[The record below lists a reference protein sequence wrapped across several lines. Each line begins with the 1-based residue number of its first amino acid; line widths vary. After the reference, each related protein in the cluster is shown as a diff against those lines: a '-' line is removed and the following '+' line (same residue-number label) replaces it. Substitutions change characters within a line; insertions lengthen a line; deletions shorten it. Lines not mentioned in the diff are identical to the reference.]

1 MLALAIKGLWAR
13 KRMFA
18 GTFLAVVLGVAFLSG
33 VLALGDTLTAN
44 FSRLF
49 TSAGAGTS
57 AVVRSATAVGSGIK
71 APRTLIPASVLT
83 TVRDVPGVAGA
94 QPSITGYGQILG
106 SDGNAVGGNGP
117 PRTAGNWV
125 TDPALNPYRIVQ
137 GRAPMSP
144 DEVVINRGA
153 ATSGHLRVGDVTT
166 VETPQPIKAR
176 IVGLA
181 DFGTAPGFGQSTFT
195 AFTLQAAEK
204 YLTGRPGKISEVL
217 VAAAPGISQ
226 PELVSR
232 IARVLPPGVQV
243 ISGTTLTQ
251 ENLSAVNSQFLGFL
265 NDFLFVFAAI
275 ALLVAVLTI
284 ANTFS
289 ILVVQRTR
297 ESALL
302 RTVGAARR
310 QVLGTVLTEAV
321 IVGALASAVGLA
333 AGLGLA
339 GLLKGV
345 FDSFGFALPAGGLDV
360 TARSILVAVLVGL
373 LATVAAGLVPAF
385 RASRVT
391 PLAALREGAAE
402 ASTIP
407 PARTVTGA
415 ALSLLGLAG
424 VVAGAAG
431 SASPLAYAGSGA
443 VLLVAGFAVMG
454 PAVARLAA
462 GITGPP
468 IAAIRGLPGKLARAN
483 AMRSPRRSAAAATSL
498 MVGVGV
504 VTLFTVLG
512 ASLKTS
518 LTDNVSSAFRGD
530 VAITAG
536 SFGGGMLPPQLATAV
551 GRVPGVAVA
560 AGIGTGNARIGGKG
574 QTVAAVDPASASAVL
589 DLHTVA
595 GSLASLSGDQLA
607 VSEHVARA
615 QHWHI
620 GTTLPVVFPDST
632 TARLRIGAIYRSRDL
647 VGDYVLPAP
656 AWYRHAVQPL
666 DKYVFATFAPGT
678 GHATVE
684 QAIKHIAAAHG
695 NPTVQDR
702 AAFVKSAAQNVNLI
716 LGIVYVMLV
725 LAVLIAVFGITNT
738 LSLSVHERTREL
750 GLLRAVGQTRR
761 QLRSMVR
768 LESLIVAL
776 QGTISGIVLGVLIG
790 WGISRAANTTAG
802 ITTFTLPPA
811 QIAVILAAGIAAGF
825 LAAIRPAQRAA
836 RLPVLTA
843 IASE

>member
-1 MLALAIKGLWAR
+1 MLALAIRGLRAR

-33 VLALGDTLTAN
+33 ALALGDTLTAN
-44 FSRLF
+44 FNKLF

-57 AVVRSATAVGSGIK
+57 AVVRSATAVGSQIK
-71 APRTLIPASVLT
+71 APRTPIPASLLT
-83 TVRDVPGVAGA
+83 TVRNVPGVAGA
-94 QPSITGYGQILG
+94 QAFITGYGQILG
-106 SDGNAVGGNGP
+106 ADGNAVGGNGP
-117 PRTAGNWV
+117 PRAAGNWV

-137 GRAPMSP
+137 GRAPRSP

-166 VETPQPIKAR
+166 VETPQPIRAR

-204 YLTGRPGKISEVL
+204 YLTQPGKISEVL

-243 ISGTTLTQ
+243 ISGTDVIR
-251 ENLSAVNSQFLGFL
+251 ENTDAVNSQFLGFL
-265 NDFLFVFAAI
+265 NDFLLVFAAI
-275 ALLVAVLTI
+275 ALLVAILTI

-302 RTVGAARR
+302 RTVGATRR

-345 FDSFGFALPAGGLDV
+345 FDSFGFALPAGGLDL
-360 TARSILVAVLVGL
+360 TARSILGAFLAGL
-373 LATVAAGLVPAF
+373 LATVAAGLVPAL

-402 ASTIP
+402 ASTVP

-424 VVAGAAG
+424 IVAGAAG
-431 SASPLAYAGSGA
+431 STSPLAYTGSGA
-443 VLLVAGFAVMG
+443 VLLVAGFAVMA

-462 GITGPP
+462 GVTGPL

-504 VTLFTVLG
+504 VTLFTVVG

-518 LTDNVSSAFRGD
+518 LTGNVSSAFRGD

-574 QTVAAVDPASASAVL
+574 QTVAAVDPARASAVL
-589 DLHTVA
+589 DLHTAA

-607 VSEHVARA
+607 VSEHVASA

-620 GTTLPVVFPDST
+620 GTMLPVVFPDGT
-632 TARLRIGAIYRSRDL
+632 TARLHIGAIYRSRDL
-647 VGDYVLPAP
+647 VGDYLLPAS
-656 AWYRHAVQPL
+656 AWDPHAIQPL
-666 DKYVFATFAPGT
+666 DKYVFATLAPGT
-678 GHATVE
+678 GRAAAE
-684 QAIKHIAAAHG
+684 QAIKHVAAAYG
-695 NPTVQDR
+695 NPAVQDR
-702 AAFVKSAAQNVNLI
+702 AAFVKSAARNVNLI

-725 LAVLIAVFGITNT
+725 LAVVIAVFGITNT
-738 LSLSVHERTREL
+738 LSLSMYERTREL

-790 WGISRAANTTAG
+790 WGISRAASTTEG

-811 QIAVILAAGIAAGF
+811 QVAVILAAGIAAGF
-825 LAAIRPAQRAA
+825 LAAIRPARRAA

-843 IASE
+843 VASE

>member
-1 MLALAIKGLWAR
+1 MLALAIRGLRAR

-33 VLALGDTLTAN
+33 ALALGDTLTAN
-44 FSRLF
+44 FSKLF
-49 TSAGAGTS
+49 TGAGAGTS
-57 AVVRSATAVGSGIK
+57 AVVRSATAVGSRIG
-71 APRTLIPASVLT
+71 APRALIPASLLT
-83 TVRDVPGVAGA
+83 TVRNVPGVADA

-106 SDGNAVGGNGP
+106 ADGNAVGGNGP

-137 GRAPMSP
+137 GRAPRSP

-166 VETPQPIKAR
+166 VETPQPVRAR

-204 YLTGRPGKISEVL
+204 YLTQPGKISEVL
-217 VAAAPGISQ
+217 VAAPGISQ

-243 ISGTTLTQ
+243 ISGTDVIR
-251 ENLSAVNSQFLGFL
+251 ENTDAVNSQFLGFL
-265 NDFLFVFAAI
+265 NDFLLVFAAI
-275 ALLVAVLTI
+275 ALLVAILTI

-310 QVLGTVLTEAV
+310 QVLGTVLTEAA

-345 FDSFGFALPAGGLDV
+345 FDSFGFALPAGGLDMS
-360 TARSILVAVLVGL
+360 ARSILVAFLAGL
-373 LATVAAGLVPAF
+373 LATVAAGLVPGF
-385 RASRVT
+385 RASRVP

-402 ASTIP
+402 ASTVP
-407 PARTVTGA
+407 TARTVTGA
-415 ALSLLGLAG
+415 ALLLLGLAG

-431 SASPLAYAGSGA
+431 STSPLAYTGSGA
-443 VLLVAGFAVMG
+443 VLLVVGFAMMA

-462 GITGPP
+462 GITGSL

-498 MVGVGV
+498 MAGVGV
-504 VTLFTVLG
+504 VTLFTVVG

-530 VAITAG
+530 VAITTG

-551 GRVPGVAVA
+551 SRVPGVAVA
-560 AGIGTGNARIGGKG
+560 AGIGTGNARIDGKG
-574 QTVAAVDPASASAVL
+574 QTVAAVDPARASAVL
-589 DLHTVA
+589 DLHTAA
-595 GSLASLSGDQLA
+595 GSLATLSGDQLA
-607 VSEHVARA
+607 VSDHVASA

-620 GTTLPVVFPDST
+620 GTTLPVVFPDGT
-632 TARLRIGAIYRSRDL
+632 TARLHIGAIYRSRDL
-647 VGDYVLPAP
+647 VGDYLLPAS
-656 AWYRHAVQPL
+656 AWYPHAIQPL
-666 DKYVFATFAPGT
+666 DKYVFATLTPGT
-678 GHATVE
+678 GHAAAE
-684 QAIKHIAAAHG
+684 QAIKHVATAYG

-702 AAFVKSAAQNVNLI
+702 AAFVTSAARNVNLI
-716 LGIVYVMLV
+716 LGIIYVMLV
-725 LAVLIAVFGITNT
+725 LAVVIAVFGITNT
-738 LSLSVHERTREL
+738 LSLSVYERTREL

-768 LESLIVAL
+768 LESLIVAI

-790 WGISRAANTTAG
+790 WGISRAAGTAEG

-836 RLPVLTA
+836 QLPILTA

>member
-1 MLALAIKGLWAR
+1 MLALAVRGLRAR

-33 VLALGDTLTAN
+33 ALALGDTLTAN
-44 FSRLF
+44 FGKLF

-71 APRTLIPASVLT
+71 APRIPIPASLLT
-83 TVRDVPGVAGA
+83 TVRNVPGVADA

-106 SDGNAVGGNGP
+106 ADGNAVGGNGP

-125 TDPALNPYRIVQ
+125 SDPALNPYRIVQ
-137 GRAPMSP
+137 GRAPRSP

-153 ATSGHLRVGDVTT
+153 ATSGHLRVGDVMT
-166 VETPQPIKAR
+166 VGTPKPIRAR

-204 YLTGRPGKISEVL
+204 YLTQPGKISEVL

-243 ISGTTLTQ
+243 ISGTDLIRDNTD
-251 ENLSAVNSQFLGFL
+251 AVNSQFLGFL
-265 NDFLFVFAAI
+265 NDFLLVFAAI
-275 ALLVAVLTI
+275 ALLVAVLAI

-345 FDSFGFALPAGGLDV
+345 FDSFGFALPAGGLDL
-360 TARSILVAVLVGL
+360 TARSILVAFLTGL
-373 LATVAAGLVPAF
+373 LATVVAGLVPAF
-385 RASRVT
+385 RASRVL

-402 ASTIP
+402 ASTVP
-407 PARTVTGA
+407 TARTVTGA

-424 VVAGAAG
+424 VVVGAVG
-431 SASPLAYAGSGA
+431 GTSPLAYTGSGA

-454 PAVARLAA
+454 PGTARLAA
-462 GITGPP
+462 GITGSL
-468 IAAIRGLPGKLARAN
+468 IAAIRGLPGRLARAN
-483 AMRSPRRSAAAATSL
+483 TMRSPRRSAAAATSL

-504 VTLFTVLG
+504 VTLFTVVG

-518 LTDNVSSAFRGD
+518 LTDNVSSAFRAD
-530 VAITAG
+530 VAITTG

-560 AGIGTGNARIGGKG
+560 AGIGTGNARIDGKG
-574 QTVAAVDPASASAVL
+574 QTVAAVDPARASAVL
-589 DLHTVA
+589 DLHTAA
-595 GSLASLSGDQLA
+595 GALASLSGDQLA
-607 VSEHVARA
+607 VSEHVASAR
-615 QHWHI
+615 HWHI
-620 GTTLPVVFPDST
+620 GTTLPVVFPDGT
-632 TARLRIGAIYRSRDL
+632 IARLHIGAIYRSRDL
-647 VGDYVLPAP
+647 IGDYLLPAS
-656 AWYRHAVQPL
+656 AWDPHAIQPL
-666 DKYVFATFAPGT
+666 DKYVFATLAPGT
-678 GHATVE
+678 GHATAE
-684 QAIKHIAAAHG
+684 QAIKHVAAAYG

-702 AAFVKSAAQNVNLI
+702 AAFVKSAARNVNLI

-725 LAVLIAVFGITNT
+725 LAVVIAVFGITNT
-738 LSLSVHERTREL
+738 LSLSVYERTREL

-790 WGISRAANTTAG
+790 WGISRAASTTEG

-811 QIAVILAAGIAAGF
+811 QVAVILAAGITAGF
-825 LAAIRPAQRAA
+825 LASIRPAQRAA